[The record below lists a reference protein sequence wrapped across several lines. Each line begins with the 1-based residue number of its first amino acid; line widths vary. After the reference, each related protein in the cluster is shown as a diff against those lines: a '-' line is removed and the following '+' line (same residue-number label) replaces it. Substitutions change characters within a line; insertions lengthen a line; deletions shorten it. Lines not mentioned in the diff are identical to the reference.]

1 LIFCFRQEL
10 QPLECTQN
18 RNIVVKCQTKYLY
31 FYYNN
36 YNNYNNFIIILFIIL
51 FFYLRI
57 CTYSTIVILKHVKS
71 LKLTNISLPFE
82 KKKKKTNHLV
92 FGLSMQNWRI
102 ENRRHWTYMNEAVKK
117 HGQKWL
123 SALIRSRCRFHSM
136 TSFSQFA

>member
-82 KKKKKTNHLV
+82 KKKEK
-92 FGLSMQNWRI
+92 
-102 ENRRHWTYMNEAVKK
+102 NESPCFRSFNAELKDREQETLNLYER
-117 HGQKWL
+117 GRQKAW
-123 SALIRSRCRFHSM
+123 SKVIICINSI
-136 TSFSQFA
+136 